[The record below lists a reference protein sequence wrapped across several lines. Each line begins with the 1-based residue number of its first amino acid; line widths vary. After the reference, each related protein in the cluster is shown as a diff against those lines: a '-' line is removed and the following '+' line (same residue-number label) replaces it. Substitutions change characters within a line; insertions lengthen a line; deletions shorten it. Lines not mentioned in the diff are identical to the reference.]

1 MHTTRSMRATLTVP
15 DARVEGETRQAT
27 HDASEEVQP
36 HKRGIADQA
45 DYRGRKSVKGEAV

>member
-1 MHTTRSMRATLTVP
+1 MRATLTVP

-36 HKRGIADQA
+36 HKRGIADQT
-45 DYRGRKSVKGEAV
+45 DDCGRKSIEGKAV